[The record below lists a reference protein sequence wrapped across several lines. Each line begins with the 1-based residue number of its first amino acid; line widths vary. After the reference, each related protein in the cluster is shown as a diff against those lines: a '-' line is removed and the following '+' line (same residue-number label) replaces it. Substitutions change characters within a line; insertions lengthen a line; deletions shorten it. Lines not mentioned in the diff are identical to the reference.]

1 MWFLEFCASID
12 KFIGLL
18 GRIAFMLFTL
28 SPIILFV
35 WILWLLAF

>member
-1 MWFLEFCASID
+1 MWFLEFCAEVD
-12 KFIGLL
+12 KFMGLL

-35 WILWLLAF
+35 YILALLAF